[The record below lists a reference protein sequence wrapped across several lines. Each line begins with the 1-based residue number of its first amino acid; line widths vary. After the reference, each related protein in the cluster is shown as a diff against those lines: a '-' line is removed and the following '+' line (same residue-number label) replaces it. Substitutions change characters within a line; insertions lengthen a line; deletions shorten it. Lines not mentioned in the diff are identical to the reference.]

1 MTAYEAIKSL
11 NEAQISALLSGGI
24 IRADNLERNIRLFE
38 FYEDK
43 CKAMPIMEAITETA
57 LRFHLSEEMVRKIIR
72 KMRQ

>member
-11 NEAQISALLSGGI
+11 NEAQVCALLSGGI
-24 IRADNLERNIRLFE
+24 IRPDNLERNIRLFE

-43 CKAMPIMEAITETA
+43 CKSMPIMEAITATA
-57 LRFHLSEEMVRKIIR
+57 LRFDLSEEAVRKIIR